1 MKSLKD
7 GHTIVQPVGLHIA
20 NSDVWKLTLAR
31 PSPHPPIS
39 QIRKLKDGGVAQG
52 PASEG
57 I

>member
-7 GHTIVQPVGLHIA
+7 GLAIVQPIGLHIA
-20 NSDVWKLTLAR
+20 NSDMWKLTLAR
-31 PSPHPPIS
+31 PSPHTPIS
-39 QIRKLKDGGVAQG
+39 QIRKLRDEGFVQE